1 MLFCS
6 STAAIRGPTPFTYC
20 TPVESSST
28 REDSDLTWEYNHS
41 NRRVVRTGNWKQKTG
56 NWFMHFGL
64 ALLSVLLGN
73 TVYFLLLP
81 HLPAELR
88 HEPPRL
94 DLGLAL
100 DFILCLALWLGFT
113 AAARRRKS
121 AP

>member
-20 TPVESSST
+20 TPVESSSITPVSSFGFQVSSTTIRGYSKLET
-28 REDSDLTWEYNHS
+28 RNSI
-41 NRRVVRTGNWKQKTG
+41 
-56 NWFMHFGL
+56 FMRFGI
-64 ALLSVLLGN
+64 ALVSVLLGN
-73 TVYFLLLP
+73 IIYFLLLP

-88 HEPPRL
+88 HEPTRL

-100 DFILCLALWLGFT
+100 DFLLCLALWLGFT
-113 AAARRRKS
+113 AAARRRKT